1 MSARSPFDAKQKPNA
16 TSARTSSREVWIVT
30 PYGWAMTSTDLPTV
44 TVLVPVLN
52 EAAYLPRCLDC
63 IFQQDYPPDL
73 IEVLVIDGGS
83 TDGSREIVT
92 LYRYQHPNL
101 RLLVNPE
108 GWISYALN
116 RGIQAAT
123 GEIVVRVDAH
133 TFIAPDYIRRC
144 VAALRTG
151 KVTAVGGT
159 FQPIGE
165 TLTGRAIAAVIAH
178 PLGGGPA
185 PFRHARRPMWVDT
198 VYLGAW
204 LRDTL
209 HQVGGFNTTLAANED
224 FELCYRL
231 RRLGGRIL
239 CDPAIR
245 SWTVVRQTFRALA
258 QQYGRYGYW
267 KGQMLK
273 QHPRS
278 LRWRQLPA
286 PLLVFTFWLLWLLG
300 WHVPWAAQAAVG
312 VLTAY
317 AGFIALLATEIALRN
332 GWQLWWRVWLAFW
345 IVHWAWGMGFW
356 AGLFTPLPRREADT
370 FRNK

>member
-1 MSARSPFDAKQKPNA
+1 MSIPSPFEAKREQEAASTQTAP
-16 TSARTSSREVWIVT
+16 REVWVVT
-30 PYGWAMTSTDLPTV
+30 PYGWATTCTDLPTV

-63 IFQQDYPPDL
+63 IFRQDYPPDL

-83 TDGSREIVT
+83 TDGSRDIVT
-92 LYRYQHPNL
+92 LYRHRHPNL

-108 GWISYALN
+108 GWIGYGLN
-116 RGIQAAT
+116 RGLRAAT
-123 GEIVVRVDAH
+123 GDIVVRVDAH

-144 VAALRTG
+144 VAALRAGQAT
-151 KVTAVGGT
+151 VVGGV
-159 FQPIGE
+159 FQPMGE
-165 TLTGRAIAAVIAH
+165 TPTGQAIAAVIAH

-204 LRDTL
+204 WRETL
-209 HQVGGFNTTLAANED
+209 LQVGGFNVSLAANED

-231 RRLGGRIL
+231 RRRGGRVL

-245 SWTVVRQTFRALA
+245 SWTMVRRTFRALA

-273 QHPRS
+273 QHPLS

-286 PLLVFTFWLLWLLG
+286 PLLVLIFWTLWLVG
-300 WHVPWAAQAAVG
+300 WHVPWAARAAMG
-312 VLTAY
+312 LLAGY
-317 AGFIALLATEIALRN
+317 AGFTAVLATDVALRY
-332 GWQLWWRVWLAFW
+332 GWRLWWRAWVAFW
-345 IVHWAWGMGFW
+345 IVHWMWGMSFW
-356 AGLFTPLPRREADT
+356 AGLCTPLPRRP
-370 FRNK
+370 RS